1 MIPLP
6 ELSRRRRLLVL
17 VICCSSLFIVGLD
30 STIVNIALPSIGRD
44 LNASIAGLQWTID
57 GYALVLASLL
67 MLAGATA
74 DRVGRRRVFQI
85 GLAVFTVGSGLCS
98 LAPGLG
104 WLIAFRM
111 LQAVGGSML
120 NPVAMSI
127 ITNTFTDKAERAR
140 AIGIWGGAYGL
151 SMALGPVVGGLL
163 VDSIGWRGTFYVNI
177 PVGLAAIALTA
188 RFVPESRA
196 PRPRRPDPIGQA
208 LIVVMLGS
216 LTYAIIEGPALGW
229 HAPVI
234 MALFAVAAVALAVFV
249 AYEARR
255 TEPVLDPR
263 FFRSVPFAGSVLTA
277 ISAIA
282 AVGGFLFLATL
293 YLQEVRGM
301 SALLAGLHM
310 LPMAAMMALGAVVSS
325 RILARRG
332 ARLPMLAAGVG
343 LAAGGVLLSR
353 LTAFLGPA
361 AAGRRVHRVRHR
373 RRRGERA
380 DHVHDGLR
388 HAGLPGGRGLGHRLH
403 QPPDRPGPRHRRHR
417 LDPGREPEW
426 RAAADQFRA
435 SQPRRLAAA
444 GRLRRRRLR
453 TRPGHDQPVGTG
465 HRGPYRRRV
474 RPGRTENRGHDSFTS
489 TTGRWQASC
498 QQHRRA
504 TSGDLR
510 SSAVSAGP

>member
-1 MIPLP
+1 LVVPTQLRSLQPIRVIPLP

-30 STIVNIALPSIGRD
+30 STIVNVALPSIGRD

-67 MLAGATA
+67 MLSGATA

-111 LQAVGGSML
+111 LQAIGGSML

-127 ITNTFTDKAERAR
+127 ITNTFTDKAARAR

-151 SMALGPVVGGLL
+151 SMALGPIVGGLL

-208 LIVVMLGS
+208 LIIVMLGS
-216 LTYAIIEGPALGW
+216 VTYAIIEGPALGW

-277 ISAIA
+277 ISATA

-353 LTAFLGPA
+353 LTASSGLLPLVVAFTVFGIGGGVVNAPITYTTVSGMPVSQAGVASGIASTSRQIGQVLGIAVTGSILAGNLRGGPLRTGFVSASHADWLLLAACGVVIFVLGLVTTSQWALDTAARTA
-361 AAGRRVHRVRHR
+361 AAFDPA
-373 RRRGERA
+373 EPRA
-380 DHVHDGLR
+380 PVM
-388 HAGLPGGRGLGHRLH
+388 
-403 QPPDRPGPRHRRHR
+403 
-417 LDPGREPEW
+417 
-426 RAAADQFRA
+426 
-435 SQPRRLAAA
+435 
-444 GRLRRRRLR
+444 
-453 TRPGHDQPVGTG
+453 TR
-465 HRGPYRRRV
+465 
-474 RPGRTENRGHDSFTS
+474 
-489 TTGRWQASC
+489 
-498 QQHRRA
+498 
-504 TSGDLR
+504 
-510 SSAVSAGP
+510 